1 MARTKQTARKST
13 GGKAP
18 RKQLATKVCLNAFG
32 FCPVCSLFRFLNKIF
47 VVNCFRLLANQPRL
61 LEGWRSPTDTA
72 PELLLFGKL
81 STFLWV
87 SSQASW
93 QWILGFVGAN
103 CGVYCIYDAEKS
115 ASTRRV
121 PSFWSG
127 SSHSRGWS
135 VRLLRISRLTCV
147 SRATRCWHCRRRRRR
162 TWLVCSKTLTSV
174 PSMPSALPSCP
185 RTFNLLGGSGAR
197 GLKEDLS
204 VCYH

>member
-103 CGVYCIYDAEKS
+103 CGVCIVYMMQRNPQVPEEYR
-115 ASTRRV
+115 ASDQEAPIPEAGPWDCSGFQDWPAFPEPRGAGIAGGGGGVPGWFVRR
-121 PSFWSG
+121 
-127 SSHSRGWS
+127 H
-135 VRLLRISRLTCV
+135 
-147 SRATRCWHCRRRRRR
+147 
-162 TWLVCSKTLTSV
+162 
-174 PSMPSALPSCP
+174 
-185 RTFNLLGGSGAR
+185 
-197 GLKEDLS
+197 
-204 VCYH
+204 